1 MHPGPPATFVAFDL
15 LELVG
20 QSLIDRPWTER
31 RQLLTTLDSTGSGG
45 VETMV
50 CDDGEALLA
59 ATAALGLEGVVA
71 KKRNAGYV
79 CGRRSRAWL
88 KVKHRAAG
96 WFDVAGWRPPSRS
109 RPGAIVLAQDG
120 HHVGTATGAMSAT
133 DSTALH
139 RFIIERFGV
148 PDGRRVRL
156 PPGAQYGSSTPNGRC
171 GGFSGKPSPENC
183 APRHADSRALH
194 RRHRGR

>member
-1 MHPGPPATFVAFDL
+1 
-15 LELVG
+15 
-20 QSLIDRPWTER
+20 
-31 RQLLTTLDSTGSGG
+31 
-45 VETMV
+45 MV

-183 APRHADSRALH
+183 ALRHADSRALH